1 MRSSDGPPLLK
12 QFPMSETPPDAVP
25 FLSVVF
31 SFVNEEDT
39 LAELVARTRTTLAGA
54 EARGWIAGHELIF
67 VNDASTDAS
76 EQILLDESRKQGD
89 LKILTMSRPFGIAE
103 CLMAGFAHACGDLI
117 AYLDADLQDPPE
129 LIATLLQV
137 RRENPDA
144 DVVYTVRTGRLGEN
158 RWKMAVVRAGYR
170 LFRRLSNV
178 PIPMDAGDF
187 KLVSRRV
194 MDHVLG
200 ISDRWPFIRGMISF
214 TGFKQI
220 PVPYERQAR
229 VHGGTRCPL
238 FGRKVVYNSMIRG
251 LISYSDAPLLWA
263 FIVSGL
269 LMILALGA
277 GLAALLEP
285 AGRAQIPALLA
296 GMFFTGALMAFLL
309 GIQNLYVMDTRRQVR
324 GHPLYII
331 ARKHG
336 FSGDNG

>member
-1 MRSSDGPPLLK
+1 MTDMPSD
-12 QFPMSETPPDAVP
+12 TVP

-31 SFVNEEDT
+31 SFFNEEDT
-39 LAELVARTRTTLAGA
+39 LAELVARTRATLAGA
-54 EARGWIAGHELIF
+54 EERGWIAGHELIF

-76 EQILLDESRKQGD
+76 ERILLDEARKQGD
-89 LKILTMSRPFGIAE
+89 LKILTMSRSFGIAE
-103 CLMAGFAHACGDLI
+103 CLMAGFAHARGDLI

-158 RWKMAVVRAGYR
+158 WLKMAVVRAGYR

-194 MDHVLG
+194 LDQVRG
-200 ISDRWPFIRGMISF
+200 ISDHWPFIRGMISYS
-214 TGFKQI
+214 GFKQI

-229 VHGGTRCPL
+229 AHGGTRCPL
-238 FGRKVVYNSMIRG
+238 FGRKVVYNSIIRG

-263 FIVSGL
+263 FSVAGL
-269 LMILALGA
+269 LLLLALGA
-277 GLAALLEP
+277 GLAALLGPEG
-285 AGRAQIPALLA
+285 GRHVPALLA
-296 GMFFTGALMAFLL
+296 GMFFTGGLMAFLL